1 MNHALV
7 RFLGAAWLLLA
18 TFGTTVA
25 VLLAGGVA

>member
-7 RFLGAAWLLLA
+7 RGLGAGGLLLV

-25 VLLAGGVA
+25 VLLGVAA

>member
-7 RFLGAAWLLLA
+7 RGLGAAWLLLV

-25 VLLAGGVA
+25 VLLGVAA